1 VDSSSRA
8 FRIALSAAAF
18 LARSRKVTLFAAL
31 VAAAGLVRELSQ
43 RASETDQSD
52 TSAEIP
58 AGSS

>member
-1 VDSSSRA
+1 VDGSSRA
-8 FRIALSAAAF
+8 FRIALAAAAF
-18 LARSRKVTLFAAL
+18 LGRSRKVTLFAAL
-31 VAAAGLVRELSQ
+31 VAAAGLVRELSR